1 MFKHLYFVGSR
12 DGDKIHKRKG
22 AADMLNNFGEKT
34 DVSRRN
40 VYCDICNINDWLDS
54 HNLPPLKIQRGK

>member
-1 MFKHLYFVGSR
+1 
-12 DGDKIHKRKG
+12 
-22 AADMLNNFGEKT
+22 MLNNFGEKT

-54 HNLPPLKIQRGK
+54 NNLPPLKIQRGK